1 LMNSALFDISTSTPF
16 PRLQAIAKT
25 RGYSYLVSRPTD
37 PVHDSARRWPGIL
50 FLHGAGERG
59 SRVEDVARQGIPKLV
74 QGTADLSPTERA
86 AGTDIA
92 ARFVVIAPQCPAFE
106 IWNEHALLRLLDDAV
121 TGHAIDPTHLY
132 LTGMSM
138 GGFGAWT
145 LGLRHPDRFAALVP
159 ICGGGRITDITAA
172 LSANEAAL
180 RSLGIWAFHGA
191 NDRVVPLEESERM
204 IDELKRVGIGGA
216 KLTVYPNAEHDA
228 WSQTY
233 SNPELYRW
241 LLEHKRD
248 NTSSR

>member
-1 LMNSALFDISTSTPF
+1 MISALVDFSTSTPDSL
-16 PRLQAIAKT
+16 PRLQAIVKP

-37 PVHDSARRWPGIL
+37 PVSDSARLWPAIL

-74 QGTADLSPTERA
+74 HGTAELSPIERA
-86 AGTDIA
+86 AGMEIA
-92 ARFVVIAPQCPAFE
+92 ARFVVVAPQCPAFE
-106 IWNEHALLRLLDDAV
+106 IWNEPDLLRLLDDVIAA
-121 TGHAIDPTHLY
+121 HAIDPTHLY

-145 LGLRHPDRFAALVP
+145 LGLRHPRRFAALVP

-172 LSANEAAL
+172 LVANEAAL
-180 RSLGIWAFHGA
+180 RSLGVWAFHGA

-204 IDELKRVGIGGA
+204 VDELRRVGIAGA
-216 KLTVYPNAEHDA
+216 KLTVYPNAEHDS

-241 LLEHKRD
+241 LLEHKR
-248 NTSSR
+248 